1 MQNAI
6 YLLFVLLALPPF
18 AAPSRAGETPE
29 TLLIRQAL
37 ANDISGYR
45 RADTE
50 LALKA
55 YHPHFVAYQGHA
67 NGDPRAWTVL
77 HENRDA
83 FESQLAKDLSAQRYE
98 VTRTVP
104 FIAVR
109 TTHAIATSVDSGRVV
124 DRQTSEPTPV
134 VVHRFWTF
142 LKEEDDWLATGMVA
156 DLGDTLLPAAGAP
169 ANGEIAELLQRES
182 QAWEAGSGILGFFD
196 ANFTGYEAL
205 GSLQAGLLQNRLQ
218 RQRGTG
224 EVARQ
229 AAALRAVRPR
239 PQSAPHGHR
248 PWRRRSL
255 GRHARKSGRR
265 ARQRTGQTPQG
276 TLRVLDA
283 EPPLRLVES
292 HQHGLRL
299 GAGTF
304 RLTHGK
310 TGLATAL
317 YRRLLV
323 VLRLLGYQ
331 RCPPR

>member
-83 FESQLAKDLSAQRYE
+83 FASQLTADLSTQRYE

-109 TTHAIATSVDSGRVV
+109 ATHAIATSVDSGRVV
-124 DRQTSEPTPV
+124 DRQTSEAAPLV
-134 VVHRFWTF
+134 IHRFWTF

-156 DLGDTLLPAAGAP
+156 DVGDTLLPAAGAA

-196 ANFTGYEAL
+196 ANFTGYDAL
-205 GSLQAGLLQNRLQ
+205 GAFKPASYKIAFSGSEELEKWLDKRLPYVQ
-218 RQRGTG
+218 YDLDRKVLHT
-224 EVARQ
+224 
-229 AAALRAVRPR
+229 AVG
-239 PQSAPHGHR
+239 SG
-248 PWRRRSL
+248 RRRSL
-255 GRHARKSGRR
+255 GLSRTKKWPSSTSKDRPNTTRKPVPCSGR
-265 ARQRTGQTPQG
+265 
-276 TLRVLDA
+276 
-283 EPPLRLVES
+283 
-292 HQHGLRL
+292 
-299 GAGTF
+299 
-304 RLTHGK
+304 
-310 TGLATAL
+310 
-317 YRRLLV
+317 
-323 VLRLLGYQ
+323 
-331 RCPPR
+331 

>member
-6 YLLFVLLALPPF
+6 CLLFALLALPPF

-55 YHPHFVAYQGHA
+55 YHPHFVAYEGHA

-83 FESQLAKDLSAQRYE
+83 FASQLTADLSAQRYE

-109 TTHAIATSVDSGRVV
+109 ATHAIATSVDSGHVV
-124 DRQTSEPTPV
+124 DRQTSKIAPV
-134 VVHRFWTF
+134 VVRRFWTF
-142 LKEEDDWLATGMVA
+142 FKEEDDWLATGMVA
-156 DLGDTLLPAAGAP
+156 DLGDTLLPAAGTP

-196 ANFTGYEAL
+196 ANFTGCEAL
-205 GSLQAGLLQNRLQ
+205 GAFKPASYKIAFSGSEELEKWLDKRLPYVQYDLDRKVLHTAIGPAGDEALAV
-218 RQRGTG
+218 TH
-224 EVARQ
+224 EKVAVEHAKGPAKHHKERYVFWT
-229 AAALRAVRPR
+229 L
-239 PQSAPHGHR
+239 S
-248 PWRRRSL
+248 RRSGSWKITNMVFNL
-255 GRHARKSGRR
+255 GLELS
-265 ARQRTGQTPQG
+265 
-276 TLRVLDA
+276 D
-283 EPPLRLVES
+283 
-292 HQHGLRL
+292 
-299 GAGTF
+299 
-304 RLTHGK
+304 
-310 TGLATAL
+310 
-317 YRRLLV
+317 
-323 VLRLLGYQ
+323 
-331 RCPPR
+331 

>member
-45 RADTE
+45 RADAE

-83 FESQLAKDLSAQRYE
+83 FASQLAADLSTQRYE

-109 TTHAIATSVDSGRVV
+109 TTHAIATSVDSGLVV
-124 DRQTSEPTPV
+124 DRQTSKTAPL

-156 DLGDTLLPAAGAP
+156 DVGDTLLPAAGAT

-182 QAWEAGSGILGFFD
+182 QAWEAGQRHPRLLRRQLHRLRGIRCF
-196 ANFTGYEAL
+196 
-205 GSLQAGLLQNRLQ
+205 QAGLLQNRLQ

-224 EVARQ
+224 KSGSTSGCLTCSTTSTAKCSHTAIGPGGDEALAVTHEKVAVEHVKGPAKHDKERYVFWT
-229 AAALRAVRPR
+229 L
-239 PQSAPHGHR
+239 S
-248 PWRRRSL
+248 RRSGSWKITNMVFDL
-255 GRHARKSGRR
+255 GLELS
-265 ARQRTGQTPQG
+265 
-276 TLRVLDA
+276 D
-283 EPPLRLVES
+283 
-292 HQHGLRL
+292 
-299 GAGTF
+299 
-304 RLTHGK
+304 
-310 TGLATAL
+310 
-317 YRRLLV
+317 
-323 VLRLLGYQ
+323 
-331 RCPPR
+331 

>member
-6 YLLFVLLALPPF
+6 FLLFVLLALPPF

-55 YHPHFVAYQGHA
+55 YHPRFVAYEGHA

-83 FESQLAKDLSAQRYE
+83 FASQLAEDLSVQRYE

-124 DRQTSEPTPV
+124 DRQTSEATPL

-142 LKEEDDWLATGMVA
+142 FKEEDDWLATGMVA
-156 DLGDTLLPAAGAP
+156 DLGDTLLPAAGTP
-169 ANGEIAELLQRES
+169 GQRRDRRVVAARKPS
-182 QAWEAGSGILGFFD
+182 VGS
-196 ANFTGYEAL
+196 
-205 GSLQAGLLQNRLQ
+205 
-218 RQRGTG
+218 RQRH
-224 EVARQ
+224 
-229 AAALRAVRPR
+229 PR
-239 PQSAPHGHR
+239 LL
-248 PWRRRSL
+248 RRRL
-255 GRHARKSGRR
+255 
-265 ARQRTGQTPQG
+265 
-276 TLRVLDA
+276 
-283 EPPLRLVES
+283 
-292 HQHGLRL
+292 HGLR
-299 GAGTF
+299 GPGHFQAS
-304 RLTHGK
+304 
-310 TGLATAL
+310 
-317 YRRLLV
+317 LL
-323 VLRLLGYQ
+323 
-331 RCPPR
+331 